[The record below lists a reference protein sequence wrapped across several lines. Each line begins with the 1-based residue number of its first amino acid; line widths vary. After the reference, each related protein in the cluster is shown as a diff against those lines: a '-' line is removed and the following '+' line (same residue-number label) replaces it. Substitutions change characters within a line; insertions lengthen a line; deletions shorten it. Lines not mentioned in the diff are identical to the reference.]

1 MCFFKDSNCK
11 NIKNRRNNSQATT
24 ENKLNIVNL
33 QTRAFTRT
41 HGDQNTRTST
51 PRWGEGEVTDMPLAC
66 VSITRNR
73 PGAS

>member
-1 MCFFKDSNCK
+1 MCFFKYSNCK

-41 HGDQNTRTST
+41 ILGDKNTEQV
-51 PRWGEGEVTDMPLAC
+51 PRGGVKEK
-66 VSITRNR
+66 
-73 PGAS
+73 